1 MIRLLARYGR
11 CERGTTAI
19 EYGMIAAVMLLIL
32 AGSAG
37 SLKST
42 LQATYSKINTGV
54 NTAN

>member
-19 EYGMIAAVMLLIL
+19 EYGMIAAVMLIIL

-42 LQATYSKINTGV
+42 LQATYTKLNTSIQ
-54 NTAN
+54 TAN